1 MPPDA
6 RNHAAMKIPAYP
18 RTKPS
23 GVAWLGDVPEHWEVK
38 RLKTSATCWVSNVDK
53 VPAED
58 ELPVRLCNYTD
69 VYYHDHITPDMGLM
83 ETTATADEIRR
94 FGLRVGDVVITK
106 DSEEWSDIAVPSMVK
121 KTAPDLVCGYHLA
134 IIRSR
139 PKALIGDYL
148 LRAFQSC
155 AVNQQFQVAASGV
168 TRYGLP
174 KASIGDAW
182 IPLPDPAEQRAIAA
196 FLDRETGRVDRL
208 VAKKR
213 ELIERLKEKRTA
225 LISRT
230 VMRGLPAE
238 AAAKAGLPANPPL
251 KPSGLDWL
259 GDIPKHWAVMRLR
272 RVVRIIEQG
281 WSPECNNSIAAADE
295 WGVVKA
301 GCCNGGRFNPD
312 ENKTLPPDLAP
323 LKSLEIKAGDLL
335 MSRASGSE
343 DLIGSV
349 ALVPSGTRGQLL
361 LSDKT
366 YRLQCDETIA
376 EPGFLARVLQSP
388 IGRSQIQAV
397 ISGAFG
403 LAKNIA
409 QSDVKDFAL
418 AVPPLPEQAAIAAY
432 LDKETAKL
440 DALVGKVEE
449 AVERLQEYRTALIT
463 AAVTGKIDIRT
474 QMGENE
480 P

>member
-1 MPPDA
+1 
-6 RNHAAMKIPAYP
+6 MKIPAYP

-23 GVAWLGDVPEHWEVK
+23 GVEWLGDVPEHWEVK

-230 VMRGLPAE
+230 VTRGLPAE

-251 KPSGLDWL
+251 KPSGIDWL
-259 GDIPKHWAVMRLR
+259 GDIPKHWEVKAIKWESPVKRGASPR
-272 RVVRIIEQG
+272 PIDDEKFFDDEGKYAWVRIADVTAAGPFLEKTEQRM
-281 WSPECNNSIAAADE
+281 SPLGSSLSVKLKPGALFLSIA
-295 WGVVKA
+295 GTVGKPCITTIK
-301 GCCNGGRFNPD
+301 CCIHDGFVYFPSWKED
-312 ENKTLPPDLAP
+312 TKFLFY
-323 LKSLEIKAGDLL
+323 IF
-335 MSRASGSE
+335 ASGEPYKGLGKMGTQLNLNTDTVGSIK
-343 DLIGSV
+343 IG
-349 ALVPSGTRGQLL
+349 L
-361 LSDKT
+361 
-366 YRLQCDETIA
+366 
-376 EPGFLARVLQSP
+376 
-388 IGRSQIQAV
+388 
-397 ISGAFG
+397 
-403 LAKNIA
+403 
-409 QSDVKDFAL
+409 
-418 AVPPLPEQAAIAAY
+418 PPLPEQAAIAAY

-463 AAVTGKIDIRT
+463 AAVTGKIDVYGGSSCDT
-474 QMGENE
+474 LAHLM
-480 P
+480 